1 MLKKLAKLNALQL
14 ILLAFLI
21 TGLINIA
28 IAYFDISGL
37 SNVRSEQTD
46 IFFPSSKV
54 IGTVWMLLIAG
65 LSYSFSVV
73 AKKNESIAKHLILLF
88 LICVTYPFYTMGFSS
103 LSSMILGNLVTI
115 SYGSFIVGLLWTSFK
130 TQSFVVMFDTDLG
143 CLCYLLNV
151 SNLFLKTPHHTDR
164 TRYGMNLI

>member
-21 TGLINIA
+21 TGLINIL

-37 SNVRSEQTD
+37 SNIRSEQTD

-54 IGTVWMLLIAG
+54 IGTVWMLLISG

-73 AKKNESIAKHLILLF
+73 AKKDESIAKHLILLF

-115 SYGSFIVGLLWTSFK
+115 SYGSFIVGLLYTTFK
-130 TQSFVVMFDTDLG
+130 TQSFVMCLIPIWVVFVTFLMFRV
-143 CLCYLLNV
+143 Y
-151 SNLFLKTPHHTDR
+151 S
-164 TRYGMNLI
+164 

>member
-73 AKKNESIAKHLILLF
+73 VKKDESIAKHLILLF

-103 LSSMILGNLVTI
+103 LSSMILGNLITI
-115 SYGSFIVGLLWTSFK
+115 SYGSFIVGLMYKTFK
-130 TQSFVVMFDTDLG
+130 TQSFVLSLIPIWVVFVTFLMFRV
-143 CLCYLLNV
+143 Y
-151 SNLFLKTPHHTDR
+151 S
-164 TRYGMNLI
+164 

>member
-21 TGLINIA
+21 PGLINIL
-28 IAYFDISGL
+28 IAYLDISGL

-73 AKKNESIAKHLILLF
+73 AKKDESIAKHLILLF
-88 LICVTYPFYTMGFSS
+88 LICVTYPFYTIGFSS

-115 SYGSFIVGLLWTSFK
+115 SYGSFIVGLLYTTFK
-130 TQSFVVMFDTDLG
+130 TLSFVVSLIPIWVVVVTFLMFRV
-143 CLCYLLNV
+143 Y
-151 SNLFLKTPHHTDR
+151 S
-164 TRYGMNLI
+164 

>member
-21 TGLINIA
+21 TGLINIL

-73 AKKNESIAKHLILLF
+73 VKENESIAKHLILLF
-88 LICVTYPFYTMGFSS
+88 LICVTYPFYTIGFSS
-103 LSSMILGNLVTI
+103 LTSMILGNLVTI
-115 SYGSFIVGLLWTSFK
+115 SYGSFIVGLLYIPFK
-130 TQSFVVMFDTDLG
+130 KQSFVVSLIPIWVVFVTFLMFRV
-143 CLCYLLNV
+143 Y
-151 SNLFLKTPHHTDR
+151 S
-164 TRYGMNLI
+164 

>member
-1 MLKKLAKLNALQL
+1 MLKKLANLNALQL

-21 TGLINIA
+21 TGLINIL

-73 AKKNESIAKHLILLF
+73 AKRDESIAKHLTVLF

-115 SYGSFIVGLLWTSFK
+115 SYGSFIVGLLYTTFK
-130 TQSFVVMFDTDLG
+130 TQSFVVSLIPIWVVFVTFLMFRV
-143 CLCYLLNV
+143 Y
-151 SNLFLKTPHHTDR
+151 S
-164 TRYGMNLI
+164 

>member
-1 MLKKLAKLNALQL
+1 MLKKIAKLNTLQL

-21 TGLINIA
+21 TGLINIS
-28 IAYFDISGL
+28 IAYFEISGL
-37 SNVRSEQTD
+37 SNIRSEQTN

-73 AKKNESIAKHLILLF
+73 AKKNESIAKHLIFLF

-103 LSSMILGNLVTI
+103 FISMILGNFVTI
-115 SYGSFIVGLLWTSFK
+115 FYGSFVVGLLYDSFK
-130 TQSFVVMFDTDLG
+130 KQSFVVSLIPIWVIFVTFLMFRI
-143 CLCYLLNV
+143 Y
-151 SNLFLKTPHHTDR
+151 S
-164 TRYGMNLI
+164 

>member
-21 TGLINIA
+21 TGLINIS
-28 IAYFDISGL
+28 IAYFEISGL
-37 SNVRSEQTD
+37 SNLRSEQTD

-54 IGTVWMLLIAG
+54 IGTVWMLLIVG

-73 AKKNESIAKHLILLF
+73 AKKNESIAKHLIFLF

-103 LSSMILGNLVTI
+103 VNSMILGNLVTI
-115 SYGSFIVGLLWTSFK
+115 FYGSFVGGLLYASFK
-130 TQSFVVMFDTDLG
+130 TQSFVVSLIPIWVVFVT
-143 CLCYLLNV
+143 
-151 SNLFLKTPHHTDR
+151 FLMSR
-164 TRYGMNLI
+164 IYS

>member
-21 TGLINIA
+21 TGLINIS
-28 IAYFDISGL
+28 IAYFEISGL
-37 SNVRSEQTD
+37 LNIRSEQTD

-65 LSYSFSVV
+65 LSYSFSAV
-73 AKKNESIAKHLILLF
+73 AKKNESIAKHLIFLF

-115 SYGSFIVGLLWTSFK
+115 FYGSFVGGLMWTSFK
-130 TQSFVVMFDTDLG
+130 TQSFVVILIPIWVVFVTFLMFRI
-143 CLCYLLNV
+143 Y
-151 SNLFLKTPHHTDR
+151 S
-164 TRYGMNLI
+164 

>member
-21 TGLINIA
+21 TGFINIA

-73 AKKNESIAKHLILLF
+73 AKENEFIAKHLIALF
-88 LICVTYPFYTMGFSS
+88 LLCVTYPFYTLGFSS

-115 SYGSFIVGLLWTSFK
+115 FYGSFVGGLLYAAYK
-130 TQSFVVMFDTDLG
+130 TQSFVVCLIPIWVVFVTFLMFRV
-143 CLCYLLNV
+143 Y
-151 SNLFLKTPHHTDR
+151 S
-164 TRYGMNLI
+164 

>member
-1 MLKKLAKLNALQL
+1 MMLKKLAKLNALQL

-21 TGLINIA
+21 TGLINIL
-28 IAYFDISGL
+28 IAYLDISGL

-73 AKKNESIAKHLILLF
+73 AKKDESIAKHLILLF

-103 LSSMILGNLVTI
+103 LSSMILGNLITI
-115 SYGSFIVGLLWTSFK
+115 SYGSFIVGLLYTTFK
-130 TQSFVVMFDTDLG
+130 TQSFVVCLIPIWVIFVTFLMFRV
-143 CLCYLLNV
+143 Y
-151 SNLFLKTPHHTDR
+151 S
-164 TRYGMNLI
+164 

>member
-14 ILLAFLI
+14 ILLAFLV

-73 AKKNESIAKHLILLF
+73 AKKDESIAKHLILLF
-88 LICVTYPFYTMGFSS
+88 LICVTYPFYTIGFSS

-115 SYGSFIVGLLWTSFK
+115 SYGSFIVGLLYTTFK
-130 TQSFVVMFDTDLG
+130 TLSFVVSLIPIWVFFVTFLMFRV
-143 CLCYLLNV
+143 Y
-151 SNLFLKTPHHTDR
+151 S
-164 TRYGMNLI
+164 

>member
-21 TGLINIA
+21 TGLINIL
-28 IAYFDISGL
+28 IAYLDISGL

-73 AKKNESIAKHLILLF
+73 AKKDESIAKHLILLF

-103 LSSMILGNLVTI
+103 LSSMILGNLITI
-115 SYGSFIVGLLWTSFK
+115 SYGSFIVGLLYTTFK
-130 TQSFVVMFDTDLG
+130 TQSVVVCLIPIWVVFVTFLMFRV
-143 CLCYLLNV
+143 Y
-151 SNLFLKTPHHTDR
+151 S
-164 TRYGMNLI
+164 

>member
-21 TGLINIA
+21 TGLINIL
-28 IAYFDISGL
+28 IAYLDISGL
-37 SNVRSEQTD
+37 SNVRSKQTD

-73 AKKNESIAKHLILLF
+73 AKKDESIAKHLILLF
-88 LICVTYPFYTMGFSS
+88 LICVTYPFYTIGFSS

-115 SYGSFIVGLLWTSFK
+115 SYGSFIVGLLYTTFK
-130 TQSFVVMFDTDLG
+130 TLSFVVSLIPIWVVFVTFLMFRV
-143 CLCYLLNV
+143 Y
-151 SNLFLKTPHHTDR
+151 S
-164 TRYGMNLI
+164 

>member
-46 IFFPSSKV
+46 FFFPSSKV

-73 AKKNESIAKHLILLF
+73 AKNDESIAKHLIFLF

-103 LSSMILGNLVTI
+103 LSSMVLGNLVTI
-115 SYGSFIVGLLWTSFK
+115 SYGSFIVGLLYTTFK
-130 TQSFVVMFDTDLG
+130 TQSFVVSLIPIWVVFVTFLMFRV
-143 CLCYLLNV
+143 Y
-151 SNLFLKTPHHTDR
+151 S
-164 TRYGMNLI
+164 

>member
-14 ILLAFLI
+14 ILLAFFI
-21 TGLINIA
+21 TGIINIL
-28 IAYFDISGL
+28 IAYFEISGL

-65 LSYSFSVV
+65 ISYSFSVV
-73 AKKNESIAKHLILLF
+73 AKKNELFAKHLIALF
-88 LICVTYPFYTMGFSS
+88 LLCVTYPFYTLGFSS

-115 SYGSFIVGLLWTSFK
+115 LYGSFIWGLLFTSFK
-130 TQSFVVMFDTDLG
+130 KQSFVVSLIPIWVVFVTFLMFRV
-143 CLCYLLNV
+143 Y
-151 SNLFLKTPHHTDR
+151 S
-164 TRYGMNLI
+164 

>member
-21 TGLINIA
+21 TGLINIS
-28 IAYFDISGL
+28 IAYFEISGL
-37 SNVRSEQTD
+37 SNVRSEQKD
-46 IFFPSSKV
+46 IFFPSSRV

-73 AKKNESIAKHLILLF
+73 AKKNESIAKHLIFLF

-103 LSSMILGNLVTI
+103 LISMILGNLVTI
-115 SYGSFIVGLLWTSFK
+115 FYGSFVVGLMWTSF
-130 TQSFVVMFDTDLG
+130 
-143 CLCYLLNV
+143 
-151 SNLFLKTPHHTDR
+151 R
-164 TRYGMNLI
+164 TRSFIVSLIPIWVAFVTFLMFRIYS

>member
-46 IFFPSSKV
+46 IFFPPSKV

-73 AKKNESIAKHLILLF
+73 AKRDESIAKHLIFLF
-88 LICVTYPFYTMGFSS
+88 LICVTYPFYTIGFSS
-103 LSSMILGNLVTI
+103 LSNMILGNLVTI
-115 SYGSFIVGLLWTSFK
+115 SYGSFIVGLLYTTFK
-130 TQSFVVMFDTDLG
+130 TQSFVVSLIPIWVVFVTFLMFRV
-143 CLCYLLNV
+143 Y
-151 SNLFLKTPHHTDR
+151 S
-164 TRYGMNLI
+164 

>member
-21 TGLINIA
+21 TGLINIS
-28 IAYFDISGL
+28 IAYFEISGL
-37 SNVRSEQTD
+37 SNVRSEQKD

-73 AKKNESIAKHLILLF
+73 AKKNELIAKHLIFLF

-103 LSSMILGNLVTI
+103 FISMILGNLVTI
-115 SYGSFIVGLLWTSFK
+115 FYGSFIVGLLYASFK
-130 TQSFVVMFDTDLG
+130 TQSFVVSLIPIWVVFVTFLMFRI
-143 CLCYLLNV
+143 Y
-151 SNLFLKTPHHTDR
+151 S
-164 TRYGMNLI
+164 

>member
-1 MLKKLAKLNALQL
+1 MLKKLVKLNALQL

-21 TGLINIA
+21 TGLINIL

-73 AKKNESIAKHLILLF
+73 AKKDESIAKHLILLF

-115 SYGSFIVGLLWTSFK
+115 SYGSFIVGLLYTTFK
-130 TQSFVVMFDTDLG
+130 TQSFVVCLIPIWVVFVTFLMFRV
-143 CLCYLLNV
+143 Y
-151 SNLFLKTPHHTDR
+151 S
-164 TRYGMNLI
+164 

>member
-21 TGLINIA
+21 TGLINIS
-28 IAYFDISGL
+28 IAYFEISGF
-37 SNVRSEQTD
+37 SNVRSEQKD
-46 IFFPSSKV
+46 IFFLSSKV

-73 AKKNESIAKHLILLF
+73 AKKDESISKNLILLF

-103 LSSMILGNLVTI
+103 FSNMVLGNLVTI
-115 SYGSFIVGLLWTSFK
+115 FYGSFIVGLLYASFK
-130 TQSFVVMFDTDLG
+130 TQSFVVSLIPIWVVFVTFLMFRI
-143 CLCYLLNV
+143 Y
-151 SNLFLKTPHHTDR
+151 S
-164 TRYGMNLI
+164 

>member
-1 MLKKLAKLNALQL
+1 MLKKLAKLNVLQL

-21 TGLINIA
+21 TGLINIL
-28 IAYFDISGL
+28 ITYFDISGL

-73 AKKNESIAKHLILLF
+73 AKRDEYIAKHLILLF

-115 SYGSFIVGLLWTSFK
+115 SYGSFIVGLLYTTFK
-130 TQSFVVMFDTDLG
+130 TQSFVVCLIPIWVVFVTFLMFRV
-143 CLCYLLNV
+143 Y
-151 SNLFLKTPHHTDR
+151 S
-164 TRYGMNLI
+164 

>member
-28 IAYFDISGL
+28 ITYFDISGL

-65 LSYSFSVV
+65 LSYSFSVI
-73 AKKNESIAKHLILLF
+73 AKKDESIAKHLILLF

-103 LSSMILGNLVTI
+103 LSSMVLGNLVTI
-115 SYGSFIVGLLWTSFK
+115 SYGSFIVGLLYTTFK
-130 TQSFVVMFDTDLG
+130 TQSFVVSLIPIWVVFVTFLMFRV
-143 CLCYLLNV
+143 Y
-151 SNLFLKTPHHTDR
+151 S
-164 TRYGMNLI
+164 

>member
-1 MLKKLAKLNALQL
+1 MMLKKLAKLNALQL

-28 IAYFDISGL
+28 IAYLDISGL

-73 AKKNESIAKHLILLF
+73 AKKDESIAKHLILLF
-88 LICVTYPFYTMGFSS
+88 LICVTYPFYTIGFSS

-115 SYGSFIVGLLWTSFK
+115 SYGSFIVGLLYTTLK
-130 TQSFVVMFDTDLG
+130 TQSFVV
-143 CLCYLLNV
+143 CLIPIWV
-151 SNLFLKTPHHTDR
+151 VFVTFLIFR
-164 TRYGMNLI
+164 VYS

>member
-73 AKKNESIAKHLILLF
+73 AKKDQSIAKHLIFLF
-88 LICVTYPFYTMGFSS
+88 LICVTYPFYTIGFSS
-103 LSSMILGNLVTI
+103 LSNMILGNLVTI
-115 SYGSFIVGLLWTSFK
+115 SYGSFIVGLLYTTFK
-130 TQSFVVMFDTDLG
+130 TQSFVVCLIPIWVVFVTFLMFRV
-143 CLCYLLNV
+143 Y
-151 SNLFLKTPHHTDR
+151 S
-164 TRYGMNLI
+164 

>member
-14 ILLAFLI
+14 ILLVFLI
-21 TGLINIA
+21 TGLINIS
-28 IAYFDISGL
+28 IAYFEISGL
-37 SNVRSEQTD
+37 SNIRSEQTD

-73 AKKNESIAKHLILLF
+73 AKKNESIAKHLIFLF

-103 LSSMILGNLVTI
+103 FISMILGNFVTI
-115 SYGSFIVGLLWTSFK
+115 FYGSFVVGLLYDSFK
-130 TQSFVVMFDTDLG
+130 TQSFVVSLIPIWVIFVTFLMFRI
-143 CLCYLLNV
+143 Y
-151 SNLFLKTPHHTDR
+151 S
-164 TRYGMNLI
+164 

>member
-21 TGLINIA
+21 TGLINIS
-28 IAYFDISGL
+28 IAYFEISGL
-37 SNVRSEQTD
+37 SNIRSEQTD

-73 AKKNESIAKHLILLF
+73 AKKDESISKHLILLF
-88 LICVTYPFYTMGFSS
+88 LICVTYPFYTIGFSS

-115 SYGSFIVGLLWTSFK
+115 FYGSFVGGLMWTSFR
-130 TQSFVVMFDTDLG
+130 TQSFVVSLIPIWVVFVTFLMFRI
-143 CLCYLLNV
+143 Y
-151 SNLFLKTPHHTDR
+151 S
-164 TRYGMNLI
+164 

>member
-21 TGLINIA
+21 TGLINIS
-28 IAYFDISGL
+28 IAYFEISGL
-37 SNVRSEQTD
+37 SNVRSEQKD
-46 IFFPSSKV
+46 IFFPSSRV

-73 AKKNESIAKHLILLF
+73 AKKNELIAKHLIFLF

-103 LSSMILGNLVTI
+103 LISMILGNLVTI
-115 SYGSFIVGLLWTSFK
+115 FYGSFVVGLMWTSFR
-130 TQSFVVMFDTDLG
+130 TQSFVVSLIPIWVVFVTFLMFRI
-143 CLCYLLNV
+143 Y
-151 SNLFLKTPHHTDR
+151 S
-164 TRYGMNLI
+164 

>member
-54 IGTVWMLLIAG
+54 IGTLWMLLIAG

-73 AKKNESIAKHLILLF
+73 AKNDESIAKHLILLF
-88 LICVTYPFYTMGFSS
+88 LICVTYPFYTIGFSS

-115 SYGSFIVGLLWTSFK
+115 SYGSFIVGLLYTTFK
-130 TQSFVVMFDTDLG
+130 TLSFVVSLIPIWVVFVTFLMFRV
-143 CLCYLLNV
+143 Y
-151 SNLFLKTPHHTDR
+151 S
-164 TRYGMNLI
+164 

>member
-28 IAYFDISGL
+28 IAFFDISGL

-73 AKKNESIAKHLILLF
+73 AKNDESIAKHLIFLF

-103 LSSMILGNLVTI
+103 LSSMVLGNLVTI
-115 SYGSFIVGLLWTSFK
+115 YYGSFIVGLLYTTFK
-130 TQSFVVMFDTDLG
+130 TQSFVVSLIPIWVVFVTFLMFRV
-143 CLCYLLNV
+143 Y
-151 SNLFLKTPHHTDR
+151 S
-164 TRYGMNLI
+164 

>member
-21 TGLINIA
+21 TGLINIS
-28 IAYFDISGL
+28 IAYFEISGL
-37 SNVRSEQTD
+37 SNVRSEQKD
-46 IFFPSSKV
+46 IFFPSSKA

-73 AKKNESIAKHLILLF
+73 AKKNELIAKHLIFLF

-103 LSSMILGNLVTI
+103 FISMILGNLVTI
-115 SYGSFIVGLLWTSFK
+115 FYGSFIVGLLYASFK
-130 TQSFVVMFDTDLG
+130 TQSFVVSLIPIWVVFVTFLMFRI
-143 CLCYLLNV
+143 Y
-151 SNLFLKTPHHTDR
+151 S
-164 TRYGMNLI
+164 

>member
-1 MLKKLAKLNALQL
+1 MLKKLAKLNALLL

-21 TGLINIA
+21 TGLINIL

-73 AKKNESIAKHLILLF
+73 AKRDEYIAKHLILLF

-115 SYGSFIVGLLWTSFK
+115 SYGSFIVGLLYTTFK
-130 TQSFVVMFDTDLG
+130 TQSFVVCLIPIWVVSVIFLMFRV
-143 CLCYLLNV
+143 Y
-151 SNLFLKTPHHTDR
+151 S
-164 TRYGMNLI
+164 

>member
-21 TGLINIA
+21 TGLINIS
-28 IAYFDISGL
+28 IAYFEISGL
-37 SNVRSEQTD
+37 SNIRSEQTD

-73 AKKNESIAKHLILLF
+73 AKKDESISKHLILLF
-88 LICVTYPFYTMGFSS
+88 LICVTYPFYTMGFSL

-115 SYGSFIVGLLWTSFK
+115 SYGSFIVGLLYTTFK
-130 TQSFVVMFDTDLG
+130 TQSFVVCLIPIWVVFITFLMFRI
-143 CLCYLLNV
+143 Y
-151 SNLFLKTPHHTDR
+151 S
-164 TRYGMNLI
+164 

>member
-54 IGTVWMLLIAG
+54 IGSVWMLLIAG

-73 AKKNESIAKHLILLF
+73 VKENESIAKHLILLF
-88 LICVTYPFYTMGFSS
+88 LICVTYPFYTIGFSS
-103 LSSMILGNLVTI
+103 LTSMILGNLVTI
-115 SYGSFIVGLLWTSFK
+115 SYGSFIVGLLYIPFK
-130 TQSFVVMFDTDLG
+130 KQSFVVSLIPIWVVFVTFLMFRV
-143 CLCYLLNV
+143 Y
-151 SNLFLKTPHHTDR
+151 S
-164 TRYGMNLI
+164 

>member
-1 MLKKLAKLNALQL
+1 MMQKKLAKLNALQL

-21 TGLINIA
+21 TGLINIL

-37 SNVRSEQTD
+37 SNIRSEQTD

-54 IGTVWMLLIAG
+54 IGTVWMLLITG

-73 AKKNESIAKHLILLF
+73 AKKDESIAKHLILLF
-88 LICVTYPFYTMGFSS
+88 LICVTYPFYTIGFSS

-115 SYGSFIVGLLWTSFK
+115 SYGSFIVGLLYTTFK
-130 TQSFVVMFDTDLG
+130 TQSFVVCLIPIWVVSVTFLMFRV
-143 CLCYLLNV
+143 Y
-151 SNLFLKTPHHTDR
+151 S
-164 TRYGMNLI
+164 

>member
-21 TGLINIA
+21 TGLINIL

-73 AKKNESIAKHLILLF
+73 AKKDESIAKHLILLF
-88 LICVTYPFYTMGFSS
+88 LICVTYPFYTMGFS
-103 LSSMILGNLVTI
+103 LFISMILGNLVTI
-115 SYGSFIVGLLWTSFK
+115 FYGSFVVGLMWTSFR
-130 TQSFVVMFDTDLG
+130 TQSFVVSLIPIWVVFVTFLMFRI
-143 CLCYLLNV
+143 Y
-151 SNLFLKTPHHTDR
+151 S
-164 TRYGMNLI
+164 